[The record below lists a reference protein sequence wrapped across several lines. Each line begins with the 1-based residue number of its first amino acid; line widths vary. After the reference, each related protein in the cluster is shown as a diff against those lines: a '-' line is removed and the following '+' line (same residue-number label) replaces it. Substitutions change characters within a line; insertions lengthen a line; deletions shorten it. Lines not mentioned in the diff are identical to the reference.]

1 MLHGN
6 FKSEL
11 EKHKFYFSIVE
22 QISFILGGNF
32 LCPQEEHQVTDEVVC
47 FVSALPE
54 KFNDRRINILC
65 GPFANQNENQIQFD
79 FSNLYYQII
88 SRRPTVVFKSLDLH
102 GLSKISDVNL
112 LKIAHAGASH
122 ATLVCKKLEPS
133 PFELMRKENFKL

>member
-1 MLHGN
+1 M
-6 FKSEL
+6 
-11 EKHKFYFSIVE
+11 
-22 QISFILGGNF
+22 
-32 LCPQEEHQVTDEVVC
+32 TDEVVA

-65 GPFANQNENQIQFD
+65 GPFANQHENQIRFD

-88 SRRPTVVFKSLDLH
+88 SRRPTVLFRSLDLH
-102 GLSKISDVNL
+102 GSSKISDVNL
-112 LKIAHAGASH
+112 LRITHAGALN